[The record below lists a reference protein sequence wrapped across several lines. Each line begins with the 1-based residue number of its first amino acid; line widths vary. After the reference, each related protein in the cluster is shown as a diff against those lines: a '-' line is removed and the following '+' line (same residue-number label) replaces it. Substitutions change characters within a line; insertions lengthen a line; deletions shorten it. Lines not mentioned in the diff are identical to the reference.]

1 MPLLALTGARTFT
14 GERFLDGHAVVVEGA
29 TIAAIVPLSQVPAD
43 AERIDVGGGVLAPG
57 FIDAQVNGGGGI
69 LFNERPDAA
78 SLGLM
83 AKAHG
88 EHGSTALMPTFITDR
103 PEGMAAALA
112 AVRQA
117 LDAGVP
123 GIAGIH
129 LEGPFLSVTRKGAH
143 DPELIRPMTNA
154 DVELILSAG
163 IGTVLMTVAPETVPP
178 ALIRRLADNGV
189 VVSLGHTDA
198 SYETVMAA
206 ADAGA
211 RGVTHLF
218 NAMSQLQHRAPGV
231 VGAALDHGGL
241 WCGIIADGHHVHA
254 AALSNALR
262 AKRGPGRLFLV
273 TDAMPTAAHDGDV
286 FELNERR
293 VTRRD
298 GVLTLEDGTLAGS
311 DLTMD
316 DAVRFAVS
324 NLDVSLAEALRMA
337 SLYPATFL
345 GLEERGRI
353 AAGFRADLVHMDD
366 RLAVREVWIGGE
378 NASFWTTSDGERRSQ
393 VSGPRAE

>member
-1 MPLLALTGARTFT
+1 
-14 GERFLDGHAVVVEGA
+14 
-29 TIAAIVPLSQVPAD
+29 
-43 AERIDVGGGVLAPG
+43 
-57 FIDAQVNGGGGI
+57 
-69 LFNERPDAA
+69 
-78 SLGLM
+78 
-83 AKAHG
+83 
-88 EHGSTALMPTFITDR
+88 
-103 PEGMAAALA
+103 
-112 AVRQA
+112 
-117 LDAGVP
+117 
-123 GIAGIH
+123 
-129 LEGPFLSVTRKGAH
+129 
-143 DPELIRPMTNA
+143 
-154 DVELILSAG
+154 
-163 IGTVLMTVAPETVPP
+163 MTVAPETVPP

-262 AKRGPGRLFLV
+262 AKRGPAGSSSSPMRC
-273 TDAMPTAAHDGDV
+273 PPPAHDGDV

-316 DAVRFAVS
+316 DAVRFAVA

-378 NASFWTTSDGERRSQ
+378 NASFWTTSDGGVAPRFRDRARSEAP
-393 VSGPRAE
+393 SGARSRLWLGSAVMTSSSKPPHPKTAVTARIARAVVTGRSYSGGRSVPPMKTASLRQAMALVPASKAAK